1 MDFRALNKIPIL
13 DKFLIPITDELLNE
27 LGGTVIL
34 SKLDLRSSYH
44 QIRMQEEDIH
54 KTTFRTREGHYEFV
68 VLPFRLTNAHS
79 TFQSLM
85 NEVLKPYLQRFVLV
99 FFDDILIYNKVKM
112 NTNSTYDLFR
122 HY

>member
-44 QIRMQEEDIH
+44 QIRM
-54 KTTFRTREGHYEFV
+54 
-68 VLPFRLTNAHS
+68 
-79 TFQSLM
+79 
-85 NEVLKPYLQRFVLV
+85 
-99 FFDDILIYNKVKM
+99 
-112 NTNSTYDLFR
+112 
-122 HY
+122 

>member
-68 VLPFRLTNAHS
+68 VLPFGLTNAHS

-99 FFDDILIYNKVKM
+99 FFDDILIYNK
-112 NTNSTYDLFR
+112 SEDEHQQHL
-122 HY
+122 